1 MKSAKLLLVLFLGIS
16 MLSGCASMSQS
27 RHGDAGGVMAVAEL
41 DLPDVELTSE
51 LLNDVFVAEIA
62 LQRAQYGQAVKLY
75 RKLAQETRDPRIAER
90 ATKIALFARDHQVAL
105 EIGSLWIELDE
116 GNIDA
121 RQILTTLLV
130 KSGDYDAALDSLE
143 ALLAKSARDDKSRY
157 FLINRILGRE
167 QNKEGALEVMKRFLD
182 RHPDDA
188 TGLYAYS
195 QLALRGGKMESAEQV
210 VDRLLKQKPDWAQA
224 VILRV
229 RVLQATNRE
238 VMAMEYL
245 SEVVARRSRDVEL
258 RVTYGKMLMDAGRV
272 EEALDHFRYV
282 LKVQPD
288 NDDIVFAVG
297 LVALQLDRL
306 DEAEKHFLKLNY
318 KSVRVDETSY
328 YLGRIEE
335 NRNNF
340 DKAIRWYG
348 GVSRGNNFLNAK
360 IRSALL
366 QAKQGDVDAARAH
379 LQAVQARSPGQ
390 RLRLFLAE
398 GEVLRAVDL
407 DVEAMDVYDRALKE
421 VPGNTELL
429 YARAMVAEKLGRL
442 DILEND
448 LLTILEREPDHFD
461 ALNSLGYT
469 LADRTDRHEE
479 ALTYVRRALELKPDA
494 FYILDSMGWVHYRLG
509 NFDKSIE
516 YLRRALGL
524 NHDPEIAAHLGEVLW
539 AAGDRD
545 EARDIWQRALEQSP
559 ESKTL
564 LNVIERL
571 EQ

>member
-1 MKSAKLLLVLFLGIS
+1 
-16 MLSGCASMSQS
+16 MSQS
-27 RHGDAGGVMAVAEL
+27 RQGDAGGVAVVAKL
-41 DLPDVELTSE
+41 DLPDVELTPE

-90 ATKIALFARDHQVAL
+90 ATKIALFARDYQVAL
-105 EIGSLWIELDE
+105 EIGNLWIELDE
-116 GNIDA
+116 GNVDG

-130 KSGDYDAALDSLE
+130 KSGDYDVAVDSLE
-143 ALLAKSARDDKSRY
+143 ALLAKSAQDDKSRY
-157 FLINRILGRE
+157 SLISRLLGRE
-167 QNKEGALEVMKRFLD
+167 QNKEGAIEVMKRFLD

-195 QLALRGGKMESAEQV
+195 QLALRGGKMESAEQT
-210 VDRLLKQKPDWAQA
+210 VDRLLKQKPDWAEA
-224 VILRV
+224 VILRT

-245 SEVVARRSRDVEL
+245 SEVVARRGRDVEL

-297 LVALQLDRL
+297 LVALQLDKF
-306 DEAEKHFLKLNY
+306 DEAEEHFLKLNY
-318 KSVRVDETSY
+318 KSVRVNETSY

-335 NRNNF
+335 NRNNS
-340 DKAIRWYG
+340 DKAIRWYSS
-348 GVSRGNNFLNAK
+348 VSRGNNFLNAK

-407 DVEAMDVYDRALKE
+407 DVEAMEVYDRALKE

-442 DILEND
+442 DILEGD
-448 LLTILEREPDHFD
+448 LLAILEREPDHFD

-539 AAGDRD
+539 AAGDRG
-545 EARDIWQRALEQSP
+545 EARNIWQRALDQSP